1 MQGTAFRFFAT
12 AVVFVVIGMAWG
24 IHMSATGN
32 HLYAPAHAHVNL
44 LGWVT
49 MGLFGIYYHLV
60 PAAAASRLA
69 TIHYAVATLGVVLIA
84 PGIVMAIDGTGE
96 ALAKAGSVLSIL
108 SMLIFLWTV
117 ISTRSKTA

>member
-12 AVVFVVIGMAWG
+12 ATVFVVFGMAWG
-24 IHMSATGN
+24 IHMSATGD
-32 HLYAPAHAHVNL
+32 HLHAPAHAHLNL

-49 MGLFGIYYHLV
+49 MALFGVYYHLV
-60 PAAAASRLA
+60 PSAGASRLA
-69 TIHYAVATLGVVLIA
+69 LIHYAVATLGVLLIT

-117 ISTRSKTA
+117 ISTRAKTA